1 MLSFTDEM
9 TTGQLT
15 GLKPVF
21 SPVIWAAE
29 VCIEIALTSRRV
41 LLRISNVFSVL
52 TDSAFTFAY
61 TRIYTHTQNLSLR
74 ILSKHPKGHQLG

>member
-15 GLKPVF
+15 GLKPIF

-29 VCIEIALTSRRV
+29 VCIEIALTSHRV
-41 LLRISNVFSVL
+41 LLRIKYGQ
-52 TDSAFTFAY
+52 T
-61 TRIYTHTQNLSLR
+61 
-74 ILSKHPKGHQLG
+74 